1 MTRKKRKNGGSVQGH
16 ALLYGRSSRPILI
29 VNGKK
34 VEAVE
39 KQKSSSKRKCRAK
52 KKVRKKHR
60 ISDDIIQKLEKLPDP
75 LDMMGKYARA
85 QKYEAA
91 KSSEK
96 YEYGLSDW

>member
-1 MTRKKRKNGGSVQGH
+1 MRKKRKNSGSVQGH

-39 KQKSSSKRKCRAK
+39 KQKSSSKRKCRVK
-52 KKVRKKHR
+52 KNVQKKHK
-60 ISDDIIQKLEKLPDP
+60 ISDETIKKLEKLRDP
-75 LDMMGKYARA
+75 LDMMGEYARA

-91 KSSEK
+91 KTSEK